1 MMASTVYLTNTGVS
15 SFTVSTLTGS
25 TLTTSTIYVNSLVTS
40 SLNGSDIINV
50 SSISTGSLIAST
62 LISAN
67 LVSINGYLPP
77 ILIVSTLGIGTA
89 APISNLAVY
98 GTAQPTVS
106 IQNAATLSQLIA
118 ATSNAPA
125 YSSWAVT
132 NDGVIRAST
141 SNLIL
146 QSGSSGG
153 AIYINTS
160 NNVGIGN
167 SNATNL
173 LTVGTTA
180 SPPGVGSVGT
190 TSLVV
195 YGNIGL
201 YQNRLCFSST
211 PNDWNQ
217 SIYNNLQNLDGV
229 GAPLDVNKY
238 NATAGHWF
246 RVGGAAIGSP
256 PTTAL
261 FIGPSSQIGIGTTG
275 VSASTPVRIYEATGS
290 GPSATTGS
298 IVLQHVS
305 GQSSIVFPSNGNL
318 GSDRG
323 WISFYETTPTIVG
336 PGLTYTQSLL
346 FSCAD
351 DAAASGPDSV
361 ILIPKG
367 NMGFQPTGGYTYFS
381 GNVGIGTATTTYP
394 LYVNGIGN
402 ITGGLV
408 ANGSTSLVA
417 SATGKVTL
425 AGSNPSNQLTYS
437 SASVNNPSVS
447 IFTNGSINTSGNLYL
462 VSDRRIKT
470 NIQPIQDVLHI
481 IQSLSFVSYDHID
494 ARVQNCS
501 VGLIAQQIKA
511 ILPDTITLIS
521 DFIPN
526 VFQTPTFQRMESV
539 VELTF
544 LKPVD
549 IVIGDTIKCIIT
561 NSNGNTTEHITQ
573 LSYLSDDTTQIR
585 VEVWDDFDSTKQVL
599 VYGKLIND
607 FHHIDKQMI
616 GLLGVAGIQQ
626 LDTLIQTQQ
635 KTIEQ
640 LNNELTSASL
650 TLSSLQ
656 ARILSLETNLN
667 A

>member
-1 MMASTVYLTNTGVS
+1 MTNTGVS
-15 SFTVSTLTGS
+15 SFTVSTLAGS

-50 SSISTGSLIAST
+50 SSISTGSLTGATYIN
-62 LISAN
+62 AN

-106 IQNAATLSQLIA
+106 IQNATTLSQLIA
-118 ATSNAPA
+118 ATSNAPT

-180 SPPGVGSVGT
+180 ALPGANSVGT
-190 TSLVV
+190 THLVV

-217 SIYNNLQNLDGV
+217 SIYNNFQNLDGA
-229 GAPLDVNKY
+229 GAPLDVIKY

-256 PTTAL
+256 PTTTL
-261 FIGPSSQIGIGTTG
+261 FIGSSGQIGIGTTG
-275 VSASTPVRIYEATGS
+275 VSSNTPMRVYEATGS
-290 GPSATTGS
+290 SPSATTGS
-298 IVLQHVS
+298 IVLQHAS

-323 WISFYETTPTIVG
+323 TISFYETTPTITG
-336 PGLTYTQSLL
+336 PGLTYTKSLL
-346 FSCAD
+346 FSCTD
-351 DAAASGPDSV
+351 DGNNGAGPDSI

-367 NMGFQPTGGYTYFS
+367 NMGFQPTGAYTYFS
-381 GNVGIGTATTTYP
+381 GNVGIGTATTSYQ

-402 ITGGLV
+402 ITGGLI
-408 ANGSTSLVA
+408 ANGSTSLIGA
-417 SATGKVTL
+417 TATGKVTNTSGTL
-425 AGSNPSNQLTYS
+425 SYS
-437 SASVNNPSVS
+437 SASVATSAVS
-447 IFTNGSINTSGNLYL
+447 IYAGGSINTTGNLYL
-462 VSDRRIKT
+462 VSDQRIKT
-470 NIQPIQDVLHI
+470 NIQPISDALALL
-481 IQSLSFVSYDHID
+481 QSLSFVSYKHID
-494 ARVQNCS
+494 SRTKDCTF
-501 VGLIAQQIKA
+501 GLIAQEVRSV
-511 ILPDTITLIS
+511 LPDAVSLFS

-526 VFQTPTFQRMESV
+526 IFQSPLSIQEHTDYM
-539 VELTF
+539 ELTF
-544 LKPVD
+544 SSSVD
-549 IVIGDTIKCIIT
+549 LVVGDTIKCTIT
-561 NSNGNTTEHITQ
+561 STNDTTDYTTTIRFVSDDRTKIHIDIKPITQ
-573 LSYLSDDTTQIR
+573 EEQL
-585 VEVWDDFDSTKQVL
+585 F
-599 VYGKLIND
+599 VYGKMISD

-616 GLLGVAGIQQ
+616 GLLGVAGLQQ

-640 LNNELTSASL
+640 LNDELITASITVL
-650 TLSSLQ
+650 SLQ
-656 ARILSLETNLN
+656 SRIVSLETNLN